1 MSSSPSKPLRYG
13 MVLFQGFQ
21 ALDVFGPLDA
31 LNSLSQFIPELE
43 LYLIAETLDPVSTL
57 IPASITTS
65 PTDKSPSPFA
75 QSLVPT
81 HTFSSPPPVP
91 LDVLIVPGGW
101 GTRDQAIASACA
113 AYIEQVYTQ
122 KTLRYLL
129 TVCTG
134 SLLVASAPGIVGKG
148 KDGGGRLLRM
158 TTNKRALSLWEER
171 LATLAP
177 GARELVRTRVEWVK
191 KARWVVDDRAAGAG
205 AEQSLAPVWSA
216 SGVSAGIDMVFAFM
230 AHVYG
235 EETSKKVADYIEYE
249 RHTDPSWDPYADIYG
264 LA

>member
-1 MSSSPSKPLRYG
+1 MSSSSSKPLRYG

-57 IPASITTS
+57 IPASITTA

-101 GTRDQAIASACA
+101 GTRDQAIASACT

-134 SLLVASAPGIVGKG
+134 SLLVASAPGIVGKD
-148 KDGGGRLLRM
+148 KDGGGRL
-158 TTNKRALSLWEER
+158 
-171 LATLAP
+171 
-177 GARELVRTRVEWVK
+177 ELVRTRVEWVK
-191 KARWVVDDRAAGAG
+191 KARWVVDDRAEQQEG
-205 AEQSLAPVWSA
+205 QSLAHAPVWSA